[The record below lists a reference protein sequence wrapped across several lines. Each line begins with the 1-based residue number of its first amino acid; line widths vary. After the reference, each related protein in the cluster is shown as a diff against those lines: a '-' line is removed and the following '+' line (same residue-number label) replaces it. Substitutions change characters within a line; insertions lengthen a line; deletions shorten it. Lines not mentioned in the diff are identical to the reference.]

1 MEFDVSLKRRTVS
14 PANTGSGSSRV
25 ITWCPDVDR
34 EVHQEPEQRFSM
46 TVILSINAGSS
57 SLKATLYAYGEEK
70 KLRSIAKAEIS
81 NINQPP
87 ARLKYSAGGQQDKKE
102 IREIGDHA
110 AAFEYIWKT
119 FLDDERVKEMKDRKS
134 IKYACHRV
142 VQGGEYHEDQL
153 ITQETFHKI
162 EALEDLAP
170 LHNAPAVSL
179 MQACQQQLPETV
191 NVACFDSAFHHTM
204 PEAVK
209 TYMIDQTIAKKK
221 GLRKY
226 GFHGLSYS
234 YITKACAEYLG
245 KPRDQLNVIAL
256 HLGSGA
262 SMCAIKDGK
271 SLDTTMGLTPVSG
284 LPGSSRSGDID
295 PALIFHYTSDAAKLS
310 PSSTKELHISTAE
323 EILNKKS
330 GWKALTGTGDF
341 AEIAVS
347 NAAAEKKLAL
357 DIFVDRIVGYVG
369 SYYVK
374 LGGQVDAL
382 VFAGGIGEKSA
393 LLRRMIVD
401 RVSCLGF
408 AIDDA
413 RNNNIEDNPV
423 FVIGEWDNKRTLVCQ
438 TDEDFE
444 MAYNTMLNPK

>member
-1 MEFDVSLKRRTVS
+1 
-14 PANTGSGSSRV
+14 
-25 ITWCPDVDR
+25 
-34 EVHQEPEQRFSM
+34 M

-57 SLKATLYAYGEEK
+57 SLKTTLYAYGEEK
-70 KLRSIAKAEIS
+70 KLRSLAKAEIA

-87 ARLKYSAGGQQDKKE
+87 AKLKYSSGDRQDKKE
-102 IREIGDHA
+102 IGEIKDHA
-110 AAFEYIWKT
+110 AAFEYVLKT
-119 FLDDERVKEMKDRKS
+119 FFGDKDVKEVKDKKN

-153 ITQETFHKI
+153 ITKDTFHKI

-170 LHNAPAVSL
+170 LHNASAVSL
-179 MQACQQQLPETV
+179 MQACQDQLPETT

-204 PEAVK
+204 PEATK

-245 KPRDQLNVIAL
+245 KPRDQLNIIAL

-262 SMCAIKDGK
+262 SMCAIKGGK

-310 PSSTKELHISTAE
+310 PSSTKDLHISTAE

-330 GWKALTGTGDF
+330 GWKALTGTSDF
-341 AEIAVS
+341 ADIAVS
-347 NAAAEKKLAL
+347 DAAAEKKLAL

-374 LGGQVDAL
+374 LGGHVDAL

-393 LLRRMIVD
+393 LLRKVIVD
-401 RVSCLGF
+401 QVSCLGF
-408 AIDDA
+408 TIDEA
-413 RNNNIEDNPV
+413 RNNNPEDKSV
-423 FVIGEWDNKRTLVCQ
+423 FVIGEQSGRKTLICQ

-444 MAYNTMLNPK
+444 MAHNTMMNPK